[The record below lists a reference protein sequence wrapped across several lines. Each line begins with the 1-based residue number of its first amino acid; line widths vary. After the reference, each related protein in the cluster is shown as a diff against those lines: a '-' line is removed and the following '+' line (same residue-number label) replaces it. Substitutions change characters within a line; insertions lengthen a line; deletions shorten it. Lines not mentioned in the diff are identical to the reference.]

1 MHSFD
6 QFFNQNNL
14 IMTDSTILTIIIAVA
29 AVAVLG
35 TGAFFLARH
44 LRGKIRLYL
53 PVTGFDPGD
62 PIKGSFEL
70 HAKKPIKGKR
80 LIITLIGTQHIRT
93 KRGDKTE
100 THSHEVYR
108 KEEIIEES
116 RDYPAGF
123 RKSYDF
129 ELTAPNKEQSEMP
142 GNELI
147 KSVVTAANM
156 IGNRRIK
163 MRWKLEARLVAK
175 GIDLVGS
182 KRIHVNGF

>member
-1 MHSFD
+1 
-6 QFFNQNNL
+6 
-14 IMTDSTILTIIIAVA
+14 MTDSAILTIIIVIA
-29 AVAVLG
+29 AVAIVA
-35 TGAFFLARH
+35 TGGFFLARH
-44 LRGKIRLYL
+44 LRGKIKLSL

-70 HAKKPIKGKR
+70 HAKKPISGKR
-80 LIITLIGTQHIRT
+80 LIVRLIGTQQIRT

-100 THSHEVYR
+100 THSQEVYR

-123 RKSYDF
+123 RERYSF
-129 ELTAPNKEQSEMP
+129 ELTAPKSGQSELPDNDMVKT
-142 GNELI
+142 I
-147 KSVVTAANM
+147 VSTAQM
-156 IGNRRIK
+156 MGNRRIQ

-182 KRIHVNGF
+182 RRVYVNGFE